1 MSVFRV
7 ALNNNEQGNLDLDPS
22 TNTGTTFG
30 DLGDQIATS
39 LQRQVYVMGPGKINR
54 LLIDGE
60 TFTDCNYWKQ
70 FAFPQVSLEDAFVE
84 VVTDDGSVY
93 SDVPGENVYPK
104 VFTRTIA
111 GGSTFAT
118 ANNIIDMLVDAGGP
132 AIFAQIE
139 NQDGSQA
146 LTVRL
151 NGDVNA
157 IFDLSENETQVFN
170 AGEMVISQ
178 IAFDNSLSGSTD
190 ALVQVLVS
198 IKSSCFS

>member
-7 ALNNNEQGNLDLDPS
+7 ALNNIDQGSMDLDPS
-22 TNTGTTFG
+22 TNTGTTYG
-30 DLGDQIATS
+30 DLGTQIATS

-54 LLIDGE
+54 LLVDGD

-70 FAFPQVSLEDAFVE
+70 YAYPQVLREHAIVE

-93 SDVPGENVYPK
+93 SDVPGENVFPK

-118 ANNIIDMLVDAGGP
+118 SNNIIDMAVDAGGN

-139 NQDGSQA
+139 NQDASQA

-157 IFDLSENETQVFN
+157 VFDLGTSETQVFN

-178 IAFDNSLSGSTD
+178 IAFDNSTSGAT
-190 ALVQVLVS
+190 AAIVQVLVS
-198 IKSSCFS
+198 VKSVCNS

>member
-7 ALNNNEQGNLDLDPS
+7 ALNNNDQGKLDLDPS
-22 TNTGTTFG
+22 TNTGASYG
-30 DLGDQIATS
+30 DLGTAIATS

-54 LLIDGE
+54 LLVDGD

-70 FAFPQVSLEDAFVE
+70 FAYPQTTLEHALVE

-93 SDVPGENVYPK
+93 SDVPGENVFPK

-118 ANNIIDMLVDAGGP
+118 ANNIIDMAVDAGGN

-139 NQDGSQA
+139 NQTAAAG

-157 IFDLSENETQVFN
+157 VFDLGSSETQVFN

-178 IAFDNSLSGSTD
+178 IAFDNSLSG
-190 ALVQVLVS
+190 AAAKVVQVLVS
-198 IKSSCFS
+198 VKSVCNS

>member
-7 ALNNNEQGNLDLDPS
+7 ALNSNEQGSLDLDPS
-22 TNTGTTFG
+22 TNTGQSYG

-70 FAFPQVSLEDAFVE
+70 FAYPQIALEHAIVE

-139 NQDGSQA
+139 NQDSSQA

-151 NGDVNA
+151 NGDVDA
-157 IFDLSENETQVFN
+157 IFDLGAPEIQVFN

-178 IAFDNSLSGSTD
+178 IAFDNSTSGAT
-190 ALVQVLVS
+190 AAIVQVLVS
-198 IKSSCFS
+198 IKSSCNS

>member
-7 ALNNNEQGNLDLDPS
+7 ALNNIDQGKLDLDPT
-22 TNTGTTFG
+22 TNTSDTYGALGTA
-30 DLGDQIATS
+30 INPS

-54 LLIDGE
+54 LLTDGD
-60 TFTDCNYWKQ
+60 TFTDCNYWLQ
-70 FAFPQVSLEDAFVE
+70 FAYPQVAREFAIVE
-84 VVTDDGSVY
+84 VVTNDGSVY
-93 SDVPGENVYPK
+93 SDVPGENVFPK

-111 GGSTFAT
+111 AGSTFAT
-118 ANNIIDMLVDAGGP
+118 SNNIIDMAVDAGGN

-139 NQDGSQA
+139 NQTNEAG

-157 IFDLSENETQVFN
+157 VFDLGAVETQVFN

-178 IAFDNSLSGSTD
+178 IAFDNSNSGVG
-190 ALVQVLVS
+190 AKVVQVLVS
-198 IKSSCFS
+198 IKSVCNS

>member
-7 ALNNNEQGNLDLDPS
+7 ALNNIDQGVMDLDPT
-22 TNTGTTFG
+22 TNTSDTYGALGTA
-30 DLGDQIATS
+30 INPS
-39 LQRQVYVMGPGKINR
+39 IQRQVFVMGPGKINR
-54 LLIDGE
+54 LLIDGA

-70 FAFPQVSLEDAFVE
+70 YAYPQVTREQAIVE

-93 SDVPGENVYPK
+93 SDVPGENVFPK

-118 ANNIIDMLVDAGGP
+118 ANNIIDMAVDAGGN

-139 NQDGSQA
+139 NQSGAQA

-151 NGDVNA
+151 NGDTDAV
-157 IFDLSENETQVFN
+157 FDLSTSETQVFN

-178 IAFDNSLSGSTD
+178 IAFDNSLSGAVAAT
-190 ALVQVLVS
+190 VQVLVS
-198 IKSSCFS
+198 VKSTCTS

>member
-7 ALNNNEQGNLDLDPS
+7 ALNNINQGEMDLDPS
-22 TNTGTTFG
+22 TNTSDTYGMV
-30 DLGDQIATS
+30 GDQIATS

-54 LLIDGE
+54 LLVDGD

-70 FAFPQVSLEDAFVE
+70 YAYPQVAREFAIVE

-93 SDVPGENVYPK
+93 SDVPGENVFPK

-118 ANNIIDMLVDAGGP
+118 TNNIIDMAVDAGGN

-139 NQDGSQA
+139 NQTNAAG

-157 IFDLSENETQVFN
+157 VFDLGAQETQVFN

-178 IAFDNSLSGSTD
+178 IAFDNSLSGAGD
-190 ALVQVLVS
+190 KVVQVLVS
-198 IKSSCFS
+198 VKSTCTS